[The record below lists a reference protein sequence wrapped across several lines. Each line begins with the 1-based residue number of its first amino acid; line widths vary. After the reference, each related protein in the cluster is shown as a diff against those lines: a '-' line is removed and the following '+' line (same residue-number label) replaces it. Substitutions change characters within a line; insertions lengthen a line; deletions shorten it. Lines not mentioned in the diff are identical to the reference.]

1 MRSVSA
7 TLISSQ
13 KLSTGSRTPYIH
25 LLLTSYD
32 GLTTYDFSTDSSAYG
47 NRIRLIDHVENA
59 YSDYATIVISNYDG
73 AFDDFDLRGYWTEIG
88 YGDTTGAG
96 DEYAATARLWV
107 KHQQL
112 LYLAGRQLLVLE
124 LEGMWSKLNERLLA
138 LGSPPLYIAKT
149 SAAVGEEEYVAGFS
163 GASLTVYDL
172 ISYIL
177 GLTIPAFTLA
187 ALTDDDGV
195 IDTLIP
201 TFSIN
206 EFQPF
211 ESAGELVYA
220 LLKMT
225 YSFLRPK
232 PTLQFE
238 VVYPQTSEAVDITY
252 YRTTSPFFYEFLSRL
267 NVDTPNHIILF
278 ANAGAD
284 ELWADIITAVAQD
297 AAQQAL
303 YGDVP
308 EVALAPAVTTQA
320 DADTRAAAILAR
332 SALEE
337 ITGRLVVP
345 HDCQIELYDYIGAV
359 SS

>member
-1 MRSVSA
+1 MRTVSA
-7 TLISSQ
+7 TLIDTQ
-13 KLSTGSRTPYIH
+13 KLAAGYRSPYIH
-25 LLLTSYD
+25 MLLTSYD
-32 GLTTYDFSTDSSAYG
+32 GLTTRDFSTDSVAYG
-47 NRIRLIDHVENA
+47 SRIILIDHVENA
-59 YSDYATIVISNYDG
+59 YSDGATVVINNYDG
-73 AFDDFDLRGYWTEIG
+73 AFDAFDLRGYWTEIG

-112 LYLAGRQLLVLE
+112 LYLAGRQILVLE
-124 LEGMWSKLNERLLA
+124 LEGMWSKLNERILA
-138 LGSPPLYIAKT
+138 LGNPPLYIAKT
-149 SAAVGEEEYVAGFS
+149 DAVVGDDEYVAGFS

-172 ISYIL
+172 IAYIMA
-177 GLTIPAFTLA
+177 LTVPAFTLN
-187 ALTDDDGV
+187 ALVDDDGV
-195 IDTLIP
+195 IDTYIP

-220 LLKMT
+220 LIKMT

-232 PTLQFE
+232 ASLQFE
-238 VVYPQTSEAVDITY
+238 VVYPETDDALDMTY
-252 YRTTSPFFYEFLSRL
+252 YRAQKPFFYEFVSRL
-267 NVDTPNHIILF
+267 NVETPNHLYLF
-278 ANAGAD
+278 ANEGAD
-284 ELWADIITAVAQD
+284 KLWNAVITAEAED

-308 EVALAPAVTTQA
+308 EVALAPSVTSQA
-320 DADTRAAAILAR
+320 NANTRAAVILAR
-332 SALEE
+332 MADEE
-337 ITGRLVVP
+337 MTGRLVVP